1 MLTEILTQLSTTA
14 VVIAIAGWFLKT
26 WISHQFENFHTKN
39 AHNLALQLEAE
50 DVLPALRRLSIRGW
64 KHIILSNHVPE
75 LPRLTEAL
83 GLSDFLIDVY
93 CSGRTG
99 AEKPHPKAF
108 ETVFADH
115 PEARAGWMIGDS
127 WRADV
132 RGALAVGMRSILVRE
147 KHPGA
152 ALQCDSL
159 HDIVEIVESM

>member
-1 MLTEILTQLSTTA
+1 MPRRANSREECVHGISTRNRGKCLRMCCPYSGSSVA
-14 VVIAIAGWFLKT
+14 VVG
-26 WISHQFENFHTKN
+26 
-39 AHNLALQLEAE
+39 
-50 DVLPALRRLSIRGW
+50 
-64 KHIILSNHVPE
+64 KHIVLSNHVPE

-83 GLSDFLIDVY
+83 GLSSFLIDVY

-108 ETVFADH
+108 EPVFADH

-132 RGALAVGMRSILVRE
+132 QGAMAVGMRSILVRE

-152 ALQCDSL
+152 LLQCDRL
-159 HDIVEIVESM
+159 YDIAEIVGGA